1 VTKRT
6 GMGFVNE
13 IVRITKEALKSV
25 AAAVAGL
32 WRRNLGEGSSAI
44 SPSAVCCRGWWNR
57 RWRWGIATVPM
68 CDPPGI
74 GLWMTTAST
83 SATPIECVIAFGVTM
98 TPPME
103 MLIAAF

>member
-1 VTKRT
+1 
-6 GMGFVNE
+6 
-13 IVRITKEALKSV
+13 
-25 AAAVAGL
+25 
-32 WRRNLGEGSSAI
+32 
-44 SPSAVCCRGWWNR
+44 
-57 RWRWGIATVPM
+57 M